1 MEEKLNIIRRMTE
14 PVIRELGYDLYFV
27 EFGAEEEEE
36 FLRFYIE
43 NPAGEPVTLDDC
55 AKVSRAISPIIDEND
70 PIDSAYYLEVSSP
83 GLFRQLFTPEQVLGA
98 VGERVRVRLAE
109 DAPGKKNFLG
119 ILSTFDGETLSL
131 KTEEGTAEI
140 AFDKV
145 RLIHLEPD
153 V

>member
-1 MEEKLNIIRRMTE
+1 MEEKIGVIRRMTE

-27 EFGAEEEEE
+27 EFGVEEEEE

-43 NPAGEPVTLDDC
+43 NPSGEPITLDDC

-83 GLFRQLFTPEQVLGA
+83 GLFRQLFTPEQILGA
-98 VGERVRVRLAE
+98 VGERVRVRLME

-119 ILSTFDGETLSL
+119 ILSAFDGETLTL
-131 KTEEGTAEI
+131 QGEGDQAQI
-140 AFDKV
+140 AYDKV
-145 RLIHLEPD
+145 RLIQLEPD